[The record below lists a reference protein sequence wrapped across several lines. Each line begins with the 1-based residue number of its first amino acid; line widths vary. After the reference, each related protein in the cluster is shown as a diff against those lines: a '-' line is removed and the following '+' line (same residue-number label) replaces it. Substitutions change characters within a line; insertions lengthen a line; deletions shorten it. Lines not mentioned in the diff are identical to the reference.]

1 MAQVTQLDY
10 GLQNNGINGW
20 RVQIDLLISIILKDL
35 KRCPNTVIRHIG
47 NDMTEREKSIVFITD
62 LIESKVRKEREI
74 EYYEEKLKDIE
85 KKLFFLKKEQNV
97 TETILDIIQNEKVLE
112 FKQVMLELKG
122 QTDEWKYSW

>member
-1 MAQVTQLDY
+1 
-10 GLQNNGINGW
+10 
-20 RVQIDLLISIILKDL
+20 
-35 KRCPNTVIRHIG
+35 
-47 NDMTEREKSIVFITD
+47 MTEREKSIVFITD

-122 QTDEWKYSW
+122 QTEE

>member
-1 MAQVTQLDY
+1 
-10 GLQNNGINGW
+10 
-20 RVQIDLLISIILKDL
+20 
-35 KRCPNTVIRHIG
+35 
-47 NDMTEREKSIVFITD
+47 MTEREKSIVFITD

-122 QTDEWKYSW
+122 ISDE

>member
-1 MAQVTQLDY
+1 
-10 GLQNNGINGW
+10 
-20 RVQIDLLISIILKDL
+20 
-35 KRCPNTVIRHIG
+35 
-47 NDMTEREKSIVFITD
+47 MTEREKSIVFITD

-122 QTDEWKYSW
+122 QTEEWK

>member
-1 MAQVTQLDY
+1 
-10 GLQNNGINGW
+10 
-20 RVQIDLLISIILKDL
+20 
-35 KRCPNTVIRHIG
+35 
-47 NDMTEREKSIVFITD
+47 MTEKEKSIVFITD

-74 EYYEEKLKDIE
+74 EYYEEKLKEIE

-122 QTDEWKYSW
+122 QSDE

>member
-1 MAQVTQLDY
+1 
-10 GLQNNGINGW
+10 
-20 RVQIDLLISIILKDL
+20 
-35 KRCPNTVIRHIG
+35 
-47 NDMTEREKSIVFITD
+47 MTEREKSIVFITD

-74 EYYEEKLKDIE
+74 QYYEDKLKEIE

-122 QTDEWKYSW
+122 QSEE

>member
-1 MAQVTQLDY
+1 
-10 GLQNNGINGW
+10 
-20 RVQIDLLISIILKDL
+20 
-35 KRCPNTVIRHIG
+35 
-47 NDMTEREKSIVFITD
+47 MTEREKSIVFITD

-74 EYYEEKLKDIE
+74 EYYEEKLKEIE

-122 QTDEWKYSW
+122 QSEK

>member
-1 MAQVTQLDY
+1 
-10 GLQNNGINGW
+10 
-20 RVQIDLLISIILKDL
+20 
-35 KRCPNTVIRHIG
+35 
-47 NDMTEREKSIVFITD
+47 MTDRDKSIVFITD

-74 EYYEEKLKDIE
+74 QYYEDKLKEIE

-122 QTDEWKYSW
+122 QTEE

>member
-1 MAQVTQLDY
+1 
-10 GLQNNGINGW
+10 
-20 RVQIDLLISIILKDL
+20 
-35 KRCPNTVIRHIG
+35 
-47 NDMTEREKSIVFITD
+47 MTEREKSIVFITD

-74 EYYEEKLKDIE
+74 EYYEEKLKEIE

-122 QTDEWKYSW
+122 QSEEWKYSW

>member
-1 MAQVTQLDY
+1 
-10 GLQNNGINGW
+10 
-20 RVQIDLLISIILKDL
+20 
-35 KRCPNTVIRHIG
+35 
-47 NDMTEREKSIVFITD
+47 MTEKEKSIVFITD

-74 EYYEEKLKDIE
+74 EYYEEKLKEIE

-122 QTDEWKYSW
+122 ISDE

>member
-1 MAQVTQLDY
+1 
-10 GLQNNGINGW
+10 
-20 RVQIDLLISIILKDL
+20 
-35 KRCPNTVIRHIG
+35 
-47 NDMTEREKSIVFITD
+47 MTEREKSIVFITD

-74 EYYEEKLKDIE
+74 EYYEEKLKEIE

-122 QTDEWKYSW
+122 QSEE

>member
-1 MAQVTQLDY
+1 
-10 GLQNNGINGW
+10 
-20 RVQIDLLISIILKDL
+20 
-35 KRCPNTVIRHIG
+35 
-47 NDMTEREKSIVFITD
+47 MTEREKSIVFITD

-74 EYYEEKLKDIE
+74 EYYEEKLKEIE

-122 QTDEWKYSW
+122 QIDE

>member
-1 MAQVTQLDY
+1 
-10 GLQNNGINGW
+10 
-20 RVQIDLLISIILKDL
+20 
-35 KRCPNTVIRHIG
+35 
-47 NDMTEREKSIVFITD
+47 MTDRDKSIVFITD

-74 EYYEEKLKDIE
+74 QYYEDKLKEIE

-122 QTDEWKYSW
+122 QTDE